1 MTTIINFTADDV
13 DRLQT
18 AHKIRKKVF
27 VEEQLVD
34 PKLELDDDD
43 SNSIHFL
50 LYVKQKK
57 NLNKF

>member
-18 AHKIRKKVF
+18 AHEIRKKVF
-27 VEEQLVD
+27 VEEQSVD

-57 NLNKF
+57 KI